1 MCLQASDGGF
11 PMIGF
16 IISNPY
22 VLNSGKHQM
31 RYTLNEADLTVCRP
45 ISL

>member
-1 MCLQASDGGF
+1 
-11 PMIGF
+11 MIGF